1 MQALVSAHS
10 GLRWIALLLL
20 LLAIINAFTAKN
32 YEKKHRLVN
41 LFSMITFHTQLVLG
55 IILYFL
61 SDKVQFT
68 EGWMK
73 QAMYRFYGMEH
84 LTGMLLAII
93 AITIGHSKSKKGAD
107 AAAKFK
113 AIKLWYVLALIL
125 VVAFIPWPFRT
136 ELGAGWF

>member
-20 LLAIINAFTAKN
+20 LLAIISAFTAKN

-41 LFSMITFHTQLVLG
+41 LFTMITFHTQLVLG

-93 AITIGHSKSKKGAD
+93 AITIGHSKSKKAAD
-107 AAAKFK
+107 AASKFK

-125 VVAFIPWPFRT
+125 VVAFIPWPFRA

>member
-10 GLRWIALLLL
+10 GLRWIALILL

-41 LFSMITFHTQLVLG
+41 LFTMITFHTQLVLG
-55 IILYFL
+55 IILYFI

-73 QAMYRFYGMEH
+73 EAMYRFYGMEH

>member
-41 LFSMITFHTQLVLG
+41 LFTMITFHTQLVLG
-55 IILYFL
+55 IILYFI

-73 QAMYRFYGMEH
+73 EAMYRFYGMEH
-84 LTGMLLAII
+84 LIGMLLAII

>member
-41 LFSMITFHTQLVLG
+41 LLSIITFHTQVVLG

-136 ELGAGWF
+136 ELAAGWF

>member
-20 LLAIINAFTAKN
+20 LLAIISAFTAKN

-41 LFSMITFHTQLVLG
+41 LFTMITFHTQLVLG

-125 VVAFIPWPFRT
+125 VVAFIPWPFRA

>member
-1 MQALVSAHS
+1 MQALVFAHS

-20 LLAIINAFTAKN
+20 LLAIISAFTAKN

-41 LFSMITFHTQLVLG
+41 LFTMITFHTQLVLG

-93 AITIGHSKSKKGAD
+93 AITIGHSKSKKAAD
-107 AAAKFK
+107 AASKFK

>member
-41 LFSMITFHTQLVLG
+41 LFTMITFHTQLVLG
-55 IILYFL
+55 IILYFI

-73 QAMYRFYGMEH
+73 EAMYRFYGMEH
-84 LTGMLLAII
+84 LIGMLLAII

-136 ELGAGWF
+136 ELAAGWF

>member
-55 IILYFL
+55 IILYYL

-84 LTGMLLAII
+84 LTGMLLAIV

-113 AIKLWYVLALIL
+113 AIKLWYVIALIL
-125 VVAFIPWPFRT
+125 VLAFIPWPFRA

>member
-1 MQALVSAHS
+1 MQALISAHS

-20 LLAIINAFTAKN
+20 LLAIFNAFTAKS

-41 LFSMITFHTQLVLG
+41 LFTMITFHIQLLIGLVLYYNYMNPKIG
-55 IILYFL
+55 
-61 SDKVQFT
+61 
-68 EGWMK
+68 ENWMEND
-73 QAMYRFYGMEH
+73 ASRFFGMEH
-84 LTGMLLAII
+84 FSGMLLAIV

-125 VVAFIPWPFRT
+125 VLAFIPWPFRT

>member
-20 LLAIINAFTAKN
+20 LVAIINAFTAKN

>member
-20 LLAIINAFTAKN
+20 LLAIISAFTAKN

-41 LFSMITFHTQLVLG
+41 LFTMITFHTQLVLG

-68 EGWMK
+68 EGLMK

-93 AITIGHSKSKKGAD
+93 AITIGHSKSKKAAD
-107 AAAKFK
+107 AASKFK

>member
-20 LLAIINAFTAKN
+20 LLAIISAFTAKN

-41 LFSMITFHTQLVLG
+41 LFTMITFHTQLVLG

-61 SDKVQFT
+61 SDKVRFT

-93 AITIGHSKSKKGAD
+93 AITIGHSKSKKAAD
-107 AAAKFK
+107 AASKFK

>member
-20 LLAIINAFTAKN
+20 LLAIISAFTAKN

-41 LFSMITFHTQLVLG
+41 LFTMITFHTQLVLG

-93 AITIGHSKSKKGAD
+93 AITIGHSKSKKAAD
-107 AAAKFK
+107 AASKFN

>member
-20 LLAIINAFTAKN
+20 LLAIISAFTAKN

-41 LFSMITFHTQLVLG
+41 LFTMITFHTQLVLG

-93 AITIGHSKSKKGAD
+93 AITIGHSKSKKAAD
-107 AAAKFK
+107 AASKFK

-136 ELGAGWF
+136 ELAAGWF

>member
-1 MQALVSAHS
+1 MQALVYAHS

-20 LLAIINAFTAKN
+20 LLAIISAFTAKN

-41 LFSMITFHTQLVLG
+41 LFTMITFHTQLVLG

-93 AITIGHSKSKKGAD
+93 AITIGHSKSKKAAD
-107 AAAKFK
+107 AASKFK

>member
-41 LFSMITFHTQLVLG
+41 LFTMITFHTQLLLG

>member
-84 LTGMLLAII
+84 LAGMLLAIV

-113 AIKLWYVLALIL
+113 AIKLWYVIALIL
-125 VVAFIPWPFRT
+125 VLAFIPWPFRA

>member
-125 VVAFIPWPFRT
+125 VLAFIPWPFRA

>member
-55 IILYFL
+55 IILYYL

-136 ELGAGWF
+136 ELAAGWF

>member
-20 LLAIINAFTAKN
+20 LLAIISAFTAKN

-93 AITIGHSKSKKGAD
+93 AITIGHSKSKKAAD
-107 AAAKFK
+107 AASKFK

>member
-10 GLRWIALLLL
+10 GLRWIAVLLL

-41 LFSMITFHTQLVLG
+41 LFTMITFHTQLVLG

-93 AITIGHSKSKKGAD
+93 AITIGHSKSKKAAD
-107 AAAKFK
+107 AASKFK

>member
-1 MQALVSAHS
+1 MQALISAHS

-20 LLAIINAFTAKN
+20 VLAIVNAFTSKD

-41 LFSMITFHTQLVLG
+41 LFTMITFHIQLVLG
-55 IILYFL
+55 LILYFI

-68 EGWMK
+68 DGWMK
-73 QAMYRFYGMEH
+73 EAMYRFYGMEH

-93 AITIGHSKSKKGAD
+93 AITIGHSKSKKGTD
-107 AAAKFK
+107 ATAKFK
-113 AIKLWYVLALIL
+113 SIKRWYVLALIL
-125 VVAFIPWPFRT
+125 VLAFIPWPFRA

>member
-84 LTGMLLAII
+84 LTGMLLAIV

-113 AIKLWYVLALIL
+113 AIKLWYVIALIL
-125 VVAFIPWPFRT
+125 VLAFIPWPFRA

>member
-1 MQALVSAHS
+1 MQVLVSAHS

-41 LFSMITFHTQLVLG
+41 LFTMITFHTQLVLG